1 MGRGK
6 KGKLSGAV
14 RREINQRRATDAVSG
29 KAQDIVFGR
38 VTKLLGQNHIMV
50 AIESKHGPKEI
61 RVRMPNMFLKKGAT
75 PVTTREVVSVYVG
88 PEFDPND
95 TIKPTDQFDITAI
108 LTVKQAGELVESGSL
123 PRWMVHEETVT
134 TGGGKSSTD
143 HAGWEFGYS
152 DSKGPLDEDSTD
164 DEDGGAPV
172 SKATAPT
179 TKNQIKFGTNTH
191 DDDDSDDDSSNKD
204 IDVDAI

>member
-14 RREINQRRATDAVSG
+14 RREINQRRAADAMSG
-29 KAQDIVFGR
+29 KTKDIAFGR

-88 PEFDPND
+88 PEFNPDD

-108 LTVKQAGELVESGSL
+108 LTIKQAGELVESGDL
-123 PRWMVHEETVT
+123 PRWMVHEETIT
-134 TGGGKSSTD
+134 TGAKSSTD

-152 DSKGPLDEDSTD
+152 DSKGPLDEDSE
-164 DEDGGAPV
+164 EDSGAPV
-172 SKATAPT
+172 SNATVPA
-179 TKNQIKFGTNTH
+179 TKNQIKFGADTH
-191 DDDDSDDDSSNKD
+191 DDDSDDSSNKD
-204 IDVDAI
+204 IDIDAI